1 MSLFEAIFSSLKSIW
16 ANKMRSALTMLGI
29 VIGIFSVV
37 ALISVGESSTASVT
51 DSIEGMGSNLITVSI
66 MKNRIDLSLDD
77 VEDMLDLNG
86 IGAASPVLNGSMTLK
101 NGTESLEGVSI
112 VAANSSYGEI
122 REYNVTAG
130 RFISP
135 NDDSMRLRVVVVG
148 VDVANDLFGTLDV
161 VGEKISVNGT
171 NFTIIGVLEEQGD
184 SMFGSDDEIAIVPF
198 STGSRIIGNTQI
210 SNIYVSASDSDAVD
224 IAMTSLENYMLA
236 QTPDH
241 DEDSYRIFSQ
251 SSILD
256 TLSTATATLT
266 VMLGGIA
273 GISLLVGGIGIMNIM
288 LVSVTER
295 TREIG
300 IRKAIGATRGNIL
313 IQFLIESIVVSGV
326 GGVLGV
332 LLARVGTNIIGTLMD
347 MTIVIS
353 PQIVLIAVVFS
364 IGVGV
369 IFGMYPAWKASK
381 LNPIEALRYE

>member
-1 MSLFEAIFSSLKSIW
+1 MSLFEGILSSLKSIW

-51 DSIEGMGSNLITVSI
+51 DSIEGMGSNLITVSVT
-66 MKNRIDLSLDD
+66 KKRIELSLDD
-77 VEDMLDLNG
+77 VEEMQNLNG
-86 IGAASPVLNGSMTLK
+86 VGAASPVSNGSMTLK
-101 NGTESLEGVSI
+101 NGTESLESVSTI
-112 VAANSSYGEI
+112 AVNSSYDEI
-122 REYNVTAG
+122 REYNVMSG
-130 RFISP
+130 RFINA

-148 VDVANDLFGTLDV
+148 VDIASELYGSLDV
-161 VGEKISVNGT
+161 VGEKISINGT

-184 SMFGSDDEIAIVPF
+184 SMFGSDDEVAIIPF
-198 STGSRIIGNTQI
+198 STGSRIMGNTRI
-210 SNIYVSASDSDAVD
+210 SSIYVSAADSDSVDA
-224 IAMTSLENYMLA
+224 AMTSLDNYMIA
-236 QTPDH
+236 QTPDN
-241 DEDSYRIFSQ
+241 DEEAYNIFSQ

-313 IQFLIESIVVSGV
+313 TQFLIESIVVSGV
-326 GGVLGV
+326 GGVIGV

-347 MTIVIS
+347 MTIAIS

-369 IFGMYPAWKASK
+369 VFGMYPAWKASK